1 MKNLFEKIFSESERP
16 LASMFIRSTND
27 IDCLRTYNALL
38 DKNINIVGT
47 QAELRVLNQK
57 IKDLRKKYESRTR

>member
-47 QAELRVLNQK
+47 QAELRVLNQ
-57 IKDLRKKYESRTR
+57 